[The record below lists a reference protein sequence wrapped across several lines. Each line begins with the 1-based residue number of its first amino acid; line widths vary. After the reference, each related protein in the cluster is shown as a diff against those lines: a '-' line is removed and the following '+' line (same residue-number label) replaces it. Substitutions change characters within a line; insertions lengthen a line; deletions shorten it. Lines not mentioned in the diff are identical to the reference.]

1 MASRM
6 LFQAPP
12 TFAAPKA
19 SDRPAVPT
27 YHVVDPLLGNLSPE
41 STLQALLSSIDAVP
55 NNEQAAQDILA
66 QSISQA
72 SAAERALGIRAAVA
86 AQKLGDWYKEV
97 HSWPWPKRPH
107 TGLGKGFIPPADDT
121 GYWGSLPSTVVEE
134 HEKRIEEIRDGMD
147 GLEVEELKEHVLNA
161 HIPGRSR
168 PSSAN
173 STMSVPPPLS
183 YVQLSDFT
191 AVITATILRALPLL
205 SRLNSLL
212 STWHARLVVCRQI
225 PGLLRDLRFT
235 KSEVK
240 SAFDLVKSST
250 PPTEKDA
257 LYSVT
262 NYHAKRTSLES
273 IVVSAGRRMD
283 RVLDSLEGRE
293 DSLPENWIDDLEAVE
308 ADFASWVMHA
318 ERRAMENEW
327 RRQSTRPMET
337 IVEEINSPTDNAPL
351 AQRAGNIMNTVS
363 ASPTPL
369 PVDRN
374 PTCEAREIP
383 VMKLESTSEI
393 TVERTVSDVS
403 ASADAAPEAMAANP
417 GVSAAQPTYAALET
431 LVEDAM
437 KVDIYEANA
446 VSDVPLETVAKNSA
460 CVTVASSEA
469 PATVVE
475 DDLKLT
481 APTRCVTP
489 PTDNVASLPNLFLRG
504 DGSKANTERPQSEEP
519 EQDEKNAKKPLDS
532 PIKLSEKQK
541 SRVRRPSHT
550 SDGSLSDY
558 PSLVSSPEMPEPR
571 NSSSNGTPLLL
582 ETPPYRPNNSSYHN
596 HEHGLREDRLLHL
609 DAQKSSPQDALGHGR
624 TLSLPLQ
631 RFINERHDVNYDH
644 SSSHEDVPGTRKAP
658 TPAERRQKS
667 KSASTRAE
675 PPSNIT
681 TARLRKQLTAHPS
694 LESIGSY
701 RSKAQAPNSQ
711 NLQTKPRSRA
721 SSISKQPIRPRPKDQ
736 MDEKISSILTSLPG
750 NIHLVSADQDDDA
763 ISVASSVPFRRE
775 RLRADS
781 PQGTPS
787 RSFTPTSLTLR
798 PALGRRRHSH
808 APEESSVKLYHLH
821 RGGKSAPTKLF
832 VRTVGDGE
840 RVMVRVGGGWA
851 DLAEYLREYALHHGH
866 RRVSETPRVEVEG
879 YSPRVSPSH
888 SPPSSARPMP
898 ARPRS
903 VLSNRPSSSL
913 AVRKTRRSSNVSDLG
928 DHRTASG
935 SDALNVSFS
944 TLSNRRL
951 SVSSNVSAGAMSSV
965 SEFRHGS
972 PGALAMPLGLAGPK
986 PRAKHAAISPE
997 SEAWVE
1003 DVLGQAR
1010 RSTSLRPFKYT
1021 LPSPENAD
1029 GHTPA
1034 ITKSRSIGDIGKA
1047 GSSKRVVLRGL
1058 R

>member
-1 MASRM
+1 MASRT

-12 TFAAPKA
+12 TLAAPKA

-27 YHVVDPLLGNLSPE
+27 YHPVDPLLGNLSPE

-55 NNEQAAQDILA
+55 NDEQAAQDILA
-66 QSISQA
+66 KSISQA
-72 SAAERALGIRAAVA
+72 SAAERALGIRAALA

-134 HEKRIEEIRDGMD
+134 HEKRIQEIRDGMD

-225 PGLLRDLRFT
+225 PGLLRDLRFV

-250 PPTEKDA
+250 PPTEKDD

-273 IVVSAGRRMD
+273 TVVSAGRRMD
-283 RVLDSLEGRE
+283 RILDSLEGRE

-308 ADFASWVMHA
+308 ADFASWVMQA
-318 ERRAMENEW
+318 ERRAIENEW
-327 RRQSTRPMET
+327 RRLSTRPMET
-337 IVEEINSPTDNAPL
+337 IVEEISSPIDHAPL
-351 AQRAGNIMNTVS
+351 AQRAGNIMKMVP

-369 PVDRN
+369 PADRL
-374 PTCEAREIP
+374 PTFEAREVQ
-383 VMKLESTSEI
+383 VMKLESASE
-393 TVERTVSDVS
+393 TVGESTVLDDT
-403 ASADAAPEAMAANP
+403 ASVDAAPEAMAENP
-417 GVSAAQPTYAALET
+417 GFSAAEPRVAAHET
-431 LVEDAM
+431 IVEDAM
-437 KVDIYEANA
+437 TAGTYEADV
-446 VSDVPLETVAKNSA
+446 VSDAPLETVVKNSV
-460 CVTVASSEA
+460 CDTTASSEA
-469 PATVVE
+469 PKAVVKNGV
-475 DDLKLT
+475 KLT

-489 PTDNVASLPNLFLRG
+489 PTDNVASLPNLFLRH
-504 DGSKANTERPQSEEP
+504 DDSKATTERPQPEESG
-519 EQDEKNAKKPLDS
+519 QDEKNAKKPLDS

-541 SRVRRPSHT
+541 SRIRRPSHT
-550 SDGSLSDY
+550 SDGSLSDF

-582 ETPPYRPNNSSYHN
+582 ETPPSRPTKSSCHN
-596 HEHGLREDRLLHL
+596 HDHGLREDRLLHL
-609 DAQKSSPQDALGHGR
+609 DAQKPSPRDAFGHGR

-631 RFINERHDVNYDH
+631 RFIDERHEVNYGH
-644 SSSHEDVPGTRKAP
+644 SSSHEDASGVKKAP
-658 TPAERRQKS
+658 TPTERRQKS

-675 PPSNIT
+675 PLSNIT
-681 TARLRKQLTAHPS
+681 TARLRKQLTTHPS

-701 RSKAQAPNSQ
+701 KSKTQPPNT
-711 NLQTKPRSRA
+711 QTLPKKPRSRA
-721 SSISKQPIRPRPKDQ
+721 SSINKQPIRPRPKDQ

-775 RLRADS
+775 RLRSDS

-851 DLAEYLREYALHHGH
+851 DLAEYLREYAIHHGH

-879 YSPRVSPSH
+879 LSPRVSPSH
-888 SPPSSARPMP
+888 SPPSSTRPMP
-898 ARPRS
+898 ARPHS

-913 AVRKTRRSSNVSDLG
+913 AVRKTRRSSNVSDFG
-928 DHRTASG
+928 DRRTVNG
-935 SDALNVSFS
+935 SDSLNVSFS
-944 TLSNRRL
+944 AFSNRRL

-965 SEFRHGS
+965 SELRHGS
-972 PGALAMPLGLAGPK
+972 PGAPAMPLGLAGPK
-986 PRAKHAAISPE
+986 PRAAHATISPE

-1034 ITKSRSIGDIGKA
+1034 IPKSRSISDIGKA